1 MTTLST
7 AAEIETTASLDP
19 AKIQILVAEDDDSL
33 RKLLILTLKLD
44 GYQVIT
50 ARDGQE
56 ALMAFDSNLIDFVLL
71 DINMP
76 FMDGLEVCSELRK
89 RTDVPIIIITANS
102 RTDDVIAGI
111 ELGADHYLT
120 KPFVLHELRARIRA
134 TLRRVRYQSHR
145 KPSNI
150 ITYGDI
156 ALNEEL
162 QQVKVRGEAIS
173 LTPNEFRML
182 SYLMHNPDKP
192 VSKNEFLCAVWNYH
206 PHDDTSFVRVTMR
219 RLRSKVEADPAQPKY
234 LKTVHGLGYQ
244 FCTHNT
250 VEKSKDGGDAP
261 AFAAKH
267 LVVPKLRT
275 VGVYS

>member
-1 MTTLST
+1 MTNLST
-7 AAEIETTASLDP
+7 AAELDSPPEP
-19 AKIQILVAEDDDSL
+19 ATIRILVAEDDDSL

-56 ALMAFDSNLIDFVLL
+56 AIIAFDNNPIDFVLL

-76 FMDGLEVCSELRK
+76 FIDGLEVCSELRK
-89 RTDVPIIIITANS
+89 RTDVPIIMITANS

-134 TLRRVRYQSHR
+134 TLRRVRYQNRR
-145 KPSNI
+145 KPSNV
-150 ITYGDI
+150 ITYGEI

-192 VSKNEFLCAVWNYH
+192 VSKKEFLCAVWNYH

-219 RLRSKVEADPAQPKY
+219 RLRSKVEADPAEPQY

-244 FCTHNT
+244 FCTQPPT
-250 VEKSKDGGDAP
+250 AKKLEGAEAIAFSATPRPRP
-261 AFAAKH
+261 ALQPAGIY
-267 LVVPKLRT
+267 R
-275 VGVYS
+275 